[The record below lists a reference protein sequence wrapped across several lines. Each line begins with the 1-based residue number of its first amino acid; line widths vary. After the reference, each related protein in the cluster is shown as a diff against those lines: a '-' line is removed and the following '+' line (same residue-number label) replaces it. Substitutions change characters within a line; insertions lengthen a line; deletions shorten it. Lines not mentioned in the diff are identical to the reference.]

1 MALVTQLNRVA
12 TLVST
17 TVPVDTA
24 TSARVCIDGF
34 AIGMVYLPSTF
45 DGTTV
50 TFTVCDTEDG
60 TYLAYEAADGTAV
73 TITTNASSAFALP
86 EGLFGAAYMK
96 FVCGSNQTTTST
108 VIRLTLKG

>member
-12 TLVST
+12 SLQ
-17 TVPVDTA
+17 TA
-24 TSARVCIDGF
+24 TVAVDAATSESVCIDGY

-86 EGLFGAAYMK
+86 EGLFGAPYMK
-96 FVCGSNQTTTST
+96 LVCGSTQTTTAT
-108 VIRLTLKG
+108 LIRVSLKG

>member
-1 MALVTQLNRVA
+1 MASVTQLDRVI
-12 TLVST
+12 TPT
-17 TVPVDTA
+17 TA
-24 TSARVCIDGF
+24 TVAVDAATSSRVVLDGF

-96 FVCGSNQTTTST
+96 FVCGSTQTTTST